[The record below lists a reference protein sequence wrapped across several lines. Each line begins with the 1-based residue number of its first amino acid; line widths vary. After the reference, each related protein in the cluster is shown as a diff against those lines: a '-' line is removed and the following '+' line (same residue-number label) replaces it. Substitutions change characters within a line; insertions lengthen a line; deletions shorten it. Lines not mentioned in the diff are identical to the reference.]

1 MALTTKPHRA
11 DARTQRPPFTAVV
24 HSEWIKALSLPA
36 SVLALAG
43 VLAIGVGGSL
53 FLGVTLESS
62 GVPSVPSIERTLAD
76 VTVPTVVLGQIIAGI
91 FGVMLIGAEYSSGAM
106 QTTLTAVPHRMRVLA
121 AKALVA
127 FTAVTVVAL
136 VTVFAS
142 WALTNP
148 IYAGYGLEAPLNAPG
163 VTLALVGSAVYLGL
177 CAVFGLGV
185 TTLVRSTTAGSI
197 IVFAATLL
205 LPVLS
210 SLLPFGLLSRVLRLA
225 LLGNAGD
232 AMGRVGI
239 EGGPFIDLWS
249 GHISV
254 GAGWMIAAI
263 WAAGALVIGA
273 IALRNKDA

>member
-1 MALTTKPHRA
+1 MALTAKPHRA

-43 VLAIGVGGSL
+43 ILAIGVGGSL

-121 AKALVA
+121 AKAVVA

-136 VTVFAS
+136 VTVFVS
-142 WALTNP
+142 WAVTNP
-148 IYAGYGLEAPLNAPG
+148 IYAGFGLDAPLTAPG
-163 VTLALVGSAVYLGL
+163 VMLALVGSAVYLGL

-254 GAGWMIAAI
+254 GAGWTIAAI

-273 IALRNKDA
+273 IALRTKDA